1 MGKMELIVNHVK
13 FLVVNYVLMTFIH
26 VLNVMENISIIIS
39 VMILVDYVI
48 SFVYIFI
55 NAIYIS

>member
-13 FLVVNYVLMTFIH
+13 FLIVNYVLMTFIH
-26 VLNVMENISIIIS
+26 VLNVMESISIIIN

-48 SFVYIFI
+48 SFAYIFI

>member
-1 MGKMELIVNHVK
+1 MGKMALIVNHVK
-13 FLVVNYVLMTFIH
+13 FLIVNYVLMTFIH
-26 VLNVMENISIIIS
+26 VLNVMESISIIIN

-48 SFVYIFI
+48 SFAYIFI

>member
-48 SFVYIFI
+48 SFAYIFI